1 MELIPVITL
10 ALVAV
15 LLVLVIIL
23 LARKPVQPPKTT
35 DSGAISAL
43 GALVTQNLREGREA
57 QDSRLAA
64 MDRSVSGQLDRFEK
78 RLHGFSVETSQQ
90 LDGIRAAVDGGA
102 EDVPAVLLQNGAE
115 RARHPQA
122 PRHDSRG
129 AGHCAGGLPDP
140 NYYAK

>member
-64 MDRSVSGQLDRFEK
+64 RTTTKSWTK
-78 RLHGFSVETSQQ
+78 C
-90 LDGIRAAVDGGA
+90 AA
-102 EDVPAVLLQNGAE
+102 LWTK
-115 RARHPQA
+115 
-122 PRHDSRG
+122 SCKK
-129 AGHCAGGLPDP
+129 HCPTA
-140 NYYAK
+140 

>member
-90 LDGIRAAVDGGA
+90 QKAGRNARYCGRKAAKNTVRPH
-102 EDVPAVLLQNGAE
+102 ERVLSSG
-115 RARHPQA
+115 
-122 PRHDSRG
+122 
-129 AGHCAGGLPDP
+129 
-140 NYYAK
+140 K

>member
-1 MELIPVITL
+1 M
-10 ALVAV
+10 AV

-78 RLHGFSVETSQQ
+78 RLHGFSVETSQ
-90 LDGIRAAVDGGA
+90 LIDGIRAAVDGGA
-102 EDVPAVLLQNGAE
+102 EEVSAILLQNGTE
-115 RARHPQA
+115 RPVTLKLPGMTREE
-122 PRHDSRG
+122 RDIVL
-129 AGHCAGGLPDP
+129 AGCLI
-140 NYYAK
+140 N

>member
-78 RLHGFSVETSQQ
+78 RLHGFSVSSTVSAPPWTA
-90 LDGIRAAVDGGA
+90 ICASCARTTTKSWTKCAA
-102 EDVPAVLLQNGAE
+102 LWTK
-115 RARHPQA
+115 
-122 PRHDSRG
+122 SCKK
-129 AGHCAGGLPDP
+129 HCPTA
-140 NYYAK
+140 

>member
-43 GALVTQNLREGREA
+43 GALVTQNLREG
-57 QDSRLAA
+57 
-64 MDRSVSGQLDRFEK
+64 
-78 RLHGFSVETSQQ
+78 
-90 LDGIRAAVDGGA
+90 
-102 EDVPAVLLQNGAE
+102 
-115 RARHPQA
+115 
-122 PRHDSRG
+122 
-129 AGHCAGGLPDP
+129 
-140 NYYAK
+140 

>member
-90 LDGIRAAVDGGA
+90 LDGIRAAVDGNLREQIG
-102 EDVPAVLLQNGAE
+102 
-115 RARHPQA
+115 RAHV
-122 PRHDSRG
+122 
-129 AGHCAGGLPDP
+129 
-140 NYYAK
+140 

>member
-64 MDRSVSGQLDRFEK
+64 MDRSVSGQLDPLKNACTAFRSK
-78 RLHGFSVETSQQ
+78 LRSSSTASAPPWTA
-90 LDGIRAAVDGGA
+90 ICASCARTTTKSWTKCAA
-102 EDVPAVLLQNGAE
+102 LWTK
-115 RARHPQA
+115 
-122 PRHDSRG
+122 SCKK
-129 AGHCAGGLPDP
+129 HCPTA
-140 NYYAK
+140 

>member
-64 MDRSVSGQLDRFEK
+64 MDRSVSGQLDRSSLTASAPPWTATCASCARTTTK
-78 RLHGFSVETSQQ
+78 SWTKC
-90 LDGIRAAVDGGA
+90 AA
-102 EDVPAVLLQNGAE
+102 LWTK
-115 RARHPQA
+115 
-122 PRHDSRG
+122 SCKK
-129 AGHCAGGLPDP
+129 HCPTA
-140 NYYAK
+140 

>member
-43 GALVTQNLREGREA
+43 GALVTQNLREGP
-57 QDSRLAA
+57 
-64 MDRSVSGQLDRFEK
+64 RSTGQPPC
-78 RLHGFSVETSQQ
+78 G
-90 LDGIRAAVDGGA
+90 DGPVGLW
-102 EDVPAVLLQNGAE
+102 PARPL
-115 RARHPQA
+115 
-122 PRHDSRG
+122 
-129 AGHCAGGLPDP
+129 
-140 NYYAK
+140 